1 VRPKPPTRFLPLLVL
16 ALLAPGAA
24 AAHPLAPSLLELR
37 ALRGG
42 NGDRFEVLWKT
53 PLRLPADVQIEPAL
67 PAHCR
72 PTSPPESRQEDTGVA
87 TRWVVECGSEG
98 LSGARLG
105 VAGLMPRGTGAVV
118 RVELGA
124 GELLQSFVTAA
135 RPYVTVPAHPSAAG
149 VLRDYVRIGI
159 EHLWFGFDHVLFV
172 LGLLLLVHSRRALL
186 LTVTAFT
193 LGHSVTLSVVALGLV
208 DVPSS
213 VVEVAIAGTLV
224 LLAVELVPGER
235 RSHSLF
241 GERPWRMAF
250 GFGLLHGLGF
260 AGALSE
266 VGLPRAEI
274 PLALL
279 SFNAGIELGQLAL
292 IACAFFARALFRPM
306 ISAMPDPLR
315 GYAAAYGIGGLAGF
329 WLVER
334 ASTALLGA

>member
-241 GERPWRMAF
+241 GE
-250 GFGLLHGLGF
+250 GF